1 MPVENRLLTKVKAT
15 KMNAKGNKNKLQFI
29 NGSKND
35 TSNVKSWQRKKYGAQ
50 RQGKEENIE
59 PLHILV

>member
-35 TSNVKSWQRKKYGAQ
+35 TSNVES
-50 RQGKEENIE
+50 
-59 PLHILV
+59 